1 MKKISIISP
10 HADDEIL
17 GCGGYMLKEIKRGAS
32 VHIIY
37 GTIGGKDA
45 RQNIDERMAEV
56 RAVTAELGATF
67 SVIAYNHDTLLDTL
81 PSVDIISTLDK
92 EIAALE
98 PHEVFVNYPSNHQD
112 YIKLYQCAVTAM
124 RLKEGY
130 IPPFFALYEYPFITS
145 NDRLNGG
152 MYYYNIS
159 DCIDKKIKIFEM
171 YKSQVKTSPSPLN
184 ATGIRSLAAMRG
196 LEAGCPFAEKFYIQ
210 RLYKE

>member
-1 MKKISIISP
+1 MRYWAAADTCSKKS
-10 HADDEIL
+10 
-17 GCGGYMLKEIKRGAS
+17 S
-32 VHIIY
+32 VEPRCH
-37 GTIGGKDA
+37 DA

-81 PSVDIISTLDK
+81 PSVDIISALDK

-112 YIKLYQCAVTAM
+112 HIKLYQCAVTAM